1 MCTDHVLVMAQICT
15 NLSGIGLVGFC
26 VLTAVVATDSV
37 LGFALEVKLLGHLCS
52 GIVTELIKNA
62 I

>member
-1 MCTDHVLVMAQICT
+1 VHRSR
-15 NLSGIGLVGFC
+15 LSDGPDMHQSFRNWSGRFLCF
-26 VLTAVVATDSV
+26 TAVVATDSV

>member
-1 MCTDHVLVMAQICT
+1 MAQICT